1 VHRPINIFP
10 WYLRVAFVS
19 YKYFLKVDALLELTV
34 EQIAPVGVLVEGAL
48 HHPQFASML
57 VHWY

>member
-1 VHRPINIFP
+1 M
-10 WYLRVAFVS
+10 S